1 MIMYM
6 CNVICVTNRHLAAG
20 PFLQQLEKTV
30 RSGISAAILRE
41 KDLDE
46 AEYEALARKA
56 KAICEEAHVPLYLHS
71 YGETAKKLGIGRLH
85 LPLLRFLSMPE
96 TEKEQFR
103 EIGVSVHSAEEAAQA
118 EAAGASYVTA
128 GHVFRTDCK
137 KDLAPRGLSFLE
149 EVCRAVRIPVY
160 AIGGITPENAGD
172 CLAAGAA
179 GICLMSSLMQA
190 VEPVK
195 LLEAIAGSQQIFI
208 DLTGS
213 NRVIQPKVQ

>member
-1 MIMYM
+1 
-6 CNVICVTNRHLAAG
+6 
-20 PFLQQLEKTV
+20 
-30 RSGISAAILRE
+30 
-41 KDLDE
+41 
-46 AEYEALARKA
+46 
-56 KAICEEAHVPLYLHS
+56 
-71 YGETAKKLGIGRLH
+71 
-85 LPLLRFLSMPE
+85 MPE